1 MKKSVGIM
9 IQDTVSDKHIK
20 QRALGRGLCS
30 IGDLSKFLNGTKR
43 MDCLLMTALLQRIG
57 KSAANFSVLLTEEE
71 YIYFDWRHQ
80 MCLAQLERDWKRME
94 QLLEE
99 NAEIYR
105 TLNETLQRQYVLLIR
120 AILEEKRYHNRA
132 QAEKLLL
139 EAIRMTIP
147 EFAGTLPDSAL
158 LCRQELYAILLWQK
172 LQPDEACSAHLLEQL
187 LLYLEKGDI
196 DRSEFAR
203 IYPRVALQY
212 LNLLKGREAFET
224 CLMLSDRVIELIV
237 KTGYAEGLEQFLDI
251 YVASAEAMGCL
262 QKADERKKQLD
273 AMRELLSVLGENPIN
288 SEETL
293 FLMDAGQEV
302 ELLQQTLSVSRQEQK
317 RTQESLCEGICEPE
331 TISRIERGKH
341 MPHPKTYAALAQ
353 RLNLPT
359 QKYYSSIE
367 TGDFRIL
374 ELQWMLEVSISN
386 REWEEAENK
395 LHEIRECLDVMTN
408 RNRQYLEQKQYI
420 ISKRKATGKDGKEID
435 RLVSI
440 LQLTMPQATRQSWE
454 EDEFWKHF
462 FTKTEMQVMMAIADV
477 LYSEGNYV
485 RALQLLEKMDGYYA
499 QKRVAQEYHYK
510 IILLILARLT
520 SALLQCEEYDKAIIV
535 IQQGI
540 QISFQC
546 CNQLLIGGLVNN
558 WAHALEHTGHPQ
570 EALRLYRLAYY
581 YNELMDSPSAK
592 ISRESYHKLMA
603 DLSEGITQDRPANH

>member
-9 IQDTVSDKHIK
+9 ILDTVRDKHIK

-187 LLYLEKGDI
+187 LSYFEKGDI

-203 IYPRVALQY
+203 IYPRVAMQY

-251 YVASAEAMGCL
+251 YVASAEKIGHL
-262 QKADERKKQLD
+262 QKAGKRKKQLD
-273 AMRELLSVLGENPIN
+273 ALRELLSVLGENPIN

-341 MPHPKTYAALAQ
+341 MPHPKTYAALAE

-374 ELQWMLEVSISN
+374 ELLWKMENHISRRKWEDAEMELQMIRDRLEI
-386 REWEEAENK
+386 
-395 LHEIRECLDVMTN
+395 MTD
-408 RNRQYLEQKQYI
+408 RNRQYLEEIQYLIDKQ
-420 ISKRKATGKDGKEID
+420 SDAGDFQQRME
-435 RLVSI
+435 RMLFI
-440 LQLTMPQATRQSWE
+440 LRITMPKTELWSWE
-454 EDEFWKHF
+454 RDEFWKHF
-462 FTKTEMQVMMAIADV
+462 FTKTEMSV
-477 LYSEGNYV
+477 LMDISDEIYRHKEY
-485 RALQLLEKMDGYYA
+485 AKAAQLLERMYSYYVR
-499 QKRVAQEYHYK
+499 KNVAQEFHYK
-510 IILLILARLT
+510 ITLLIVARLT
-520 SALLQCEEYDKAIIV
+520 SALLRCKEYEKAITYIE
-535 IQQGI
+535 QGI
-540 QISFQC
+540 NISFKC
-546 CNQLLIGGLVNN
+546 CNQSLIGGLVNN
-558 WAHALEHTGHPQ
+558 WADALEQLGQ
-570 EALRLYRLAYY
+570 QKKALELYRLAYY
-581 YNELMDSPSAK
+581 YD
-592 ISRESYHKLMA
+592 KLMESGYA
-603 DLSEGITQDRPANH
+603 QVSKASYENLLGRQVDWD